1 MTWGGNQISR
11 LVDFFAALF
20 VFPHFTCLPFEAG
33 NYPGA
38 VRDWFRDF
46 MTHIQRSKNFS
57 DTSPSWPV
65 RAWVKAGMVHAAAGC
80 GPGHV
85 QSAPAL
91 GVMLVREDDVR
102 PTGERILDP
111 SLSVMTGS
119 LTMPD
124 PSFAAQLAVDLSED
138 DLRHVLLVFGRD
150 VARLTGVLR
159 DAVTAQ
165 DAIGFRRAAHGLAGA
180 AGAVGAMKLERQCRL
195 AMATPNLDAQGLD
208 ARGLDLV
215 SDQVAL
221 TEALTAIEM
230 LANDAMQELA
240 RFVAGLDAQG

>member
-1 MTWGGNQISR
+1 M
-11 LVDFFAALF
+11 L
-20 VFPHFTCLPFEAG
+20 PHFTCLPLKAG

-46 MTHIQRSKNFS
+46 MTNIQRSKNFS
-57 DTSPSWPV
+57 NPSPSWPV
-65 RAWVKAGMVHAAAGC
+65 RAWVKAGMMHAAAGY

-91 GVMLVREDDVR
+91 GAILVREDAMR
-102 PTGERILDP
+102 PAGECILDQ
-111 SLSVMTGS
+111 SFSVMTGS
-119 LTMPD
+119 VTMPD
-124 PSFAAQLAVDLSED
+124 PSFAAQLAEDLSED

-150 VARLTGVLR
+150 VTRLTGVLR

-195 AMATPNLDAQGLD
+195 AMATPSLDAQGLD
-208 ARGLDLV
+208 FV

-221 TEALTAIEM
+221 TESLTAIEM
-230 LANDAMQELA
+230 LANGAMQELA